1 MFALQKQLM
10 RVCTLLVCLV
20 AQVINQC
27 LDNDDCINQ
36 YETLTSELLEWI
48 EQTIEQL
55 SEREFANTRQ
65 GVQQQLAAFNNYR
78 TVEKPPKYVPNPLYI
93 TALELAFPLPPV
105 APITAC
111 AAGCSWII
119 ESFRTLAFEFLLD

>member
-65 GVQQQLAAFNNYR
+65 GVQQQLSSFSTYR
-78 TVEKPPKYVPNPLYI
+78 TVEKPPK
-93 TALELAFPLPPV
+93 
-105 APITAC
+105 
-111 AAGCSWII
+111 
-119 ESFRTLAFEFLLD
+119 